1 MSDWGDGKALETLLE
16 LMVITSTLPV
26 LETDEDLEMEGD
38 GDLDLFTGLELSDLD
53 LDLLDQEADLETGDL
68 ELDIEW
74 DGDLDIVR
82 DLVLDLDTE
91 ACRLSVL
98 FLSASPG

>member
-1 MSDWGDGKALETLLE
+1 MSDWGDGNALETLLE

-38 GDLDLFTGLELSDLD
+38 GDLDLVTGLELSDLD

-68 ELDIEW
+68 
-74 DGDLDIVR
+74 DIVL

>member
-26 LETDEDLEMEGD
+26 LETDEDLEMEGE
-38 GDLDLFTGLELSDLD
+38 GDLDLVTGLDV
-53 LDLLDQEADLETGDL
+53 DLLDQEADLETGDL

>member
-1 MSDWGDGKALETLLE
+1 MSDWGDGNALETLLE
-16 LMVITSTLPV
+16 LIVITSTLPV
-26 LETDEDLEMEGD
+26 LETDENLEMEGD
-38 GDLDLFTGLELSDLD
+38 GDLDLVTGLELSDLD

-68 ELDIEW
+68 
-74 DGDLDIVR
+74 DIVL
-82 DLVLDLDTE
+82 DLVLDLDTG

>member
-1 MSDWGDGKALETLLE
+1 MSDWGDGNALETLLE
-16 LMVITSTLPV
+16 LIVITSTLPV
-26 LETDEDLEMEGD
+26 LETDENLEMEGD
-38 GDLDLFTGLELSDLD
+38 GDLDLVTGLELSDLD

-68 ELDIEW
+68 
-74 DGDLDIVR
+74 DIVL